1 MPPTVPGKVAGNLPL
16 ELNSFVGRRRET
28 AESRRLLS
36 SSRLVTLTGIGGVGK
51 TRLALRVAADSR
63 RDFEDGVWLVELG
76 DLRDPTLLAGMVA
89 ATLAPRSISSDPPLE
104 MLAGHLRD
112 RRMLLVIDNCE
123 HVVDAV
129 ASLAM
134 TLLRSCPGL
143 RILTT
148 SREALAVGG
157 EAVVRV
163 QSLAVPD
170 PDEPPSLQ
178 ELSRSEA
185 VTLFLERAT
194 VAVPGFALTEGNRV
208 AVAQI
213 CHRLDGLP
221 LAIELAAVRLRTLSA
236 DQILDRLSDRYELLA
251 GGRRGA
257 PGRQQTLRL
266 CIDWS
271 RELCTEAERE
281 LWGRLTIF
289 SGGFELD
296 AAEGICA
303 GDRPVGEV
311 LDVLASLVDKSI
323 LMSERVGP
331 VVRYRMLET
340 LREYGREELLA
351 PDDIGVLRRR
361 HLDWYRNLVSTT
373 RFEWIGPRQ
382 VELMARLG
390 REQANLREAMHI
402 CMSER
407 DEADVALQISVALFP
422 FWLSRGLLREGRYW
436 LDSALDLHGDEPT
449 VDRAKA
455 LCANSLL
462 AGHQGDT
469 GAATASAAAA
479 HDLAEQLDDDALRAA
494 VMHANAYLAAFAGD
508 LPGAVIGWANA
519 LSAFR
524 DRGDNLRQIS
534 TLLGLTLA
542 SGLLGDAAGAVGYQE
557 EALAIS
563 DRSGESV
570 YRAYAACALG
580 LALWEADPPRAA
592 GLLEQGLRLSR
603 SAGDMLAAAMCVETL
618 AWIACAGNHARR
630 AALLLGAVET
640 MWRTVGSPGVVART
654 LQVYHAECEQQT
666 RRVLG
671 DRAFE
676 GAVRE
681 GARWSPEVA
690 IAYALDETS
699 EAEEERQSPGLL
711 SALTQRER
719 QVAELV
725 AHGLTNKAIAA
736 KLLISQRTVQG
747 HVEQILAK
755 LGFASRIQVAAWIV
769 EQGMS
774 SRSAN
779 T

>member
-1 MPPTVPGKVAGNLPL
+1 MPPTVHGKVAGNLPV
-16 ELNSFVGRRRET
+16 ELNSFVGRRSET

-63 RDFEDGVWLVELG
+63 RDFANGVWLVELG
-76 DLRDPTLLAGMVA
+76 DLRDPALVAGMVA
-89 ATLAPRSISSDPPLE
+89 ATLAPRNTSSEPPLG
-104 MLAGHLRD
+104 MLAEHLRD
-112 RRMLLVIDNCE
+112 RRLLLVIDNCE

-129 ASLAM
+129 ASLAI

-157 EAVVRV
+157 EAVLRV
-163 QSLAVPD
+163 PSLAVPD
-170 PDEPPSLQ
+170 PDEPPTLQ
-178 ELSRSEA
+178 ELSRFEA
-185 VTLFLERAT
+185 ATLFLDRAA
-194 VAVPGFALTEGNRV
+194 VAVPGFVLTEDNRV
-208 AVAQI
+208 AVAKI
-213 CHRLDGLP
+213 CHGLDGLP

-236 DQILDRLSDRYELLA
+236 DQILDRLSDRYQLLT

-257 PGRQQTLRL
+257 PSRQQTLRL
-266 CIDWS
+266 CIEWS
-271 RELCTEAERE
+271 RELCTETERE

-303 GDRPVGEV
+303 GDRPADEV

-323 LMSERVGP
+323 LICEGAGA

-351 PDDIGVLRRR
+351 PDDIPVLRRR
-361 HLDWYRNLVSTT
+361 HLNWYRDLVSTT

-390 REQANLREAMHI
+390 REQANLREAMHH
-402 CMSER
+402 CMREP
-407 DEADVALQISVALFP
+407 DEAEIALQISVALFP

-436 LDSALDLHGDEPT
+436 LDCALDLHGDEPT
-449 VDRAKA
+449 VDRVKA

-462 AGHQGDT
+462 AGYQGDT
-469 GAATASAAAA
+469 APATELAAAA
-479 HDLAEQLDDDALRAA
+479 QDLAERLDDDALRAA

-508 LPGAVIGWANA
+508 LPGAVTGWADA

-524 DRGDNLRQIS
+524 DQGNNLRQIS

-557 EALAIS
+557 EALSIS
-563 DRSGESV
+563 ERTGEFV

-603 SAGDMLAAAMCVETL
+603 SADDLLAAAMCVETL
-618 AWIACAGNHARR
+618 AWIACAENQARR

-654 LQVYHAECEQQT
+654 LQAYHAECEQQT

-681 GARWSPEVA
+681 GAGWGPEEA
-690 IAYALDETS
+690 IAFALDELS
-699 EAEEERQSPGLL
+699 EAEEERRSPGPA

-725 AHGLTNKAIAA
+725 AQGLTNKAIAA
-736 KLLISQRTVQG
+736 QLLISQRTVQG

-769 EQGMS
+769 EQGLGR
-774 SRSAN
+774 RSVS
-779 T
+779 

>member
-1 MPPTVPGKVAGNLPL
+1 MGVTMPPITRGKAAGNLPL
-16 ELNSFVGRRRET
+16 ELNSFVGRRNET

-76 DLRDPTLLAGMVA
+76 DLHDPDLVAGMVA
-89 ATLAPRSISSDPPLE
+89 ATIAPRNVSSEPPLE

-112 RRMLLVIDNCE
+112 RRLLLVLDNCE
-123 HVVDAV
+123 QVVDAV

-134 TLLRSCPGL
+134 TLLRRCPGL
-143 RILTT
+143 RILAT
-148 SREALAVGG
+148 SREALSVGG
-157 EAVVRV
+157 EAVLRV
-163 QSLAVPD
+163 PSLAVPD
-170 PDEPPSLQ
+170 PAEPPSLQ
-178 ELSRSEA
+178 DLARYEA
-185 VTLFLERAT
+185 AALFLERAA
-194 VAVPGFALTEGNRV
+194 VAVPGFALSEDNRV

-236 DQILDRLSDRYELLA
+236 DQILDRLSDRYQLLT

-257 PGRQQTLRL
+257 PSRQQTLRL
-266 CIDWS
+266 SIDWS

-303 GDRPVGEV
+303 GDRPVDEV

-323 LMSERVGP
+323 LICEGAGAVA
-331 VVRYRMLET
+331 RYRMLET

-351 PDDIGVLRRR
+351 PDDIAVLRRR
-361 HLDWYRNLVSTT
+361 HLNWYRDLVSTT

-390 REQANLREAMHI
+390 REQTNLREAMHF
-402 CMSER
+402 CMGEPN
-407 DEADVALQISVALFP
+407 EADMGLEISVALFP

-436 LDSALDLHGDEPT
+436 LDCALDLHRGEPT
-449 VDRAKA
+449 VDRVKA

-462 AGHQGDT
+462 AGYQGDI
-469 GAATASAAAA
+469 ASAIALAAAA
-479 HDLAEQLDDDALRAA
+479 HDLAEELDDDTMRVA
-494 VMHANAYLAAFAGD
+494 VIHASAYIAAFAGD
-508 LPGAVIGWANA
+508 LPGALAGWEKA
-519 LSAFR
+519 LAAFQ
-524 DRGDNLRQIS
+524 DQGNNLRQIS

-542 SGLLGDAAGAVGYQE
+542 SGLLGDAARAMSYQE

-563 DRSGESV
+563 ERTGEFV

-603 SAGDMLAAAMCVETL
+603 SADDMLAAAMCVETL
-618 AWIACAGNHARR
+618 AWIACAENRPRR

-640 MWRTVGSPGVVART
+640 MWRGVGSAGVVART
-654 LQVYHAECEQQT
+654 LQVHHAECEQQT
-666 RRVLG
+666 RQVLG
-671 DRAFE
+671 ERAFE

-681 GARWSPEVA
+681 GARWSPEEA
-690 IAYALDETS
+690 IAFALDELPES
-699 EAEEERQSPGLL
+699 EEGQPSGSL

-725 AHGLTNKAIAA
+725 AQGLTNKAIAA
-736 KLLISQRTVQG
+736 QLLISQRTVQG

-755 LGFASRIQVAAWIV
+755 LGFASRIQVAAWMV
-769 EQGMS
+769 EQGLN
-774 SRSAN
+774 SRP
-779 T
+779 

>member
-1 MPPTVPGKVAGNLPL
+1 MPPTIRGKVAGNLPL
-16 ELNSFVGRRRET
+16 ELNSFVGRRNET

-36 SSRLVTLTGIGGVGK
+36 SSRLLTLTGIGGVGK

-76 DLRDPTLLAGMVA
+76 DLHDPDLVAGMVA
-89 ATLAPRSISSDPPLE
+89 ATIAPRNISSEPPLE
-104 MLAGHLRD
+104 MLADHLRD
-112 RRMLLVIDNCE
+112 RRLLLVIDNCE
-123 HVVDAV
+123 QVVDAV
-129 ASLAM
+129 ASLA
-134 TLLRSCPGL
+134 TALLRRCPGL
-143 RILTT
+143 RILAT
-148 SREALAVGG
+148 SREALSVGG
-157 EAVVRV
+157 EAVLRV
-163 QSLAVPD
+163 PSLAVPD
-170 PDEPPSLQ
+170 PAEPPSLQ
-178 ELSRSEA
+178 DLARYEA
-185 VTLFLERAT
+185 ATLFLERAA
-194 VAVPGFALTEGNRV
+194 VAVPGFALSEDNRV

-236 DQILDRLSDRYELLA
+236 DQILDRLSDRYQLLT

-257 PGRQQTLRL
+257 PTRQQTLRL
-266 CIDWS
+266 SIDWS

-303 GDRPVGEV
+303 GDRPVDEV

-323 LMSERVGP
+323 LICERAGA

-351 PDDIGVLRRR
+351 PDDIAVLRRR
-361 HLDWYRNLVSTT
+361 HLIWHRDLVSTT

-390 REQANLREAMHI
+390 REQTNLREALHF
-402 CMSER
+402 CMSEP
-407 DEADVALQISVALFP
+407 DEADTGLQIAVALFP

-436 LDSALDLHGDEPT
+436 LDCALDLHGDEAT
-449 VDRAKA
+449 VDRVKA

-462 AGHQGDT
+462 AGYQGDI
-469 GAATASAAAA
+469 ASATALAAGA
-479 HDLAEQLDDDALRAA
+479 HDLAEQLDDDTMRVA
-494 VMHANAYLAAFAGD
+494 VIHASAYIAAFAGD
-508 LPGAVIGWANA
+508 LPGALAGWEKA
-519 LSAFR
+519 LAAFQ
-524 DRGDNLRQIS
+524 DQGNNLRQIS

-542 SGLLGDAAGAVGYQE
+542 SGLLGDAARAMSYQE

-563 DRSGESV
+563 ERTGEFV

-603 SAGDMLAAAMCVETL
+603 SADDMLAAAMCVETL
-618 AWIACAGNHARR
+618 AWIASAENRARR

-640 MWRTVGSPGVVART
+640 MWAAVGSAGVVART
-654 LQVYHAECEQQT
+654 LQAHHAECEQQT
-666 RRVLG
+666 RRALG
-671 DRAFE
+671 DRGYE

-681 GARWSPEVA
+681 GAGWSPEEA
-690 IAYALDETS
+690 IAFALDELPES
-699 EAEEERQSPGLL
+699 EEGQPSGSL

-719 QVAELV
+719 QVAALV
-725 AHGLTNKAIAA
+725 AQGLTNKAIAA
-736 KLLISQRTVQG
+736 QLVISQRTVQG

-755 LGFASRIQVAAWIV
+755 LGFASRIQVVAWMV
-769 EQGMS
+769 EQGSS
-774 SRSAN
+774 SRPGN